1 MRHMSI
7 ASMSAWYGSGA
18 MSVIGILRWVIFK
31 FKGKVIV
38 LCLSS
43 VWVEEMNLVDFSLR
57 LGVFKEM

>member
-1 MRHMSI
+1 
-7 ASMSAWYGSGA
+7 MSAWYGSGA